1 MQHLKKHAVM
11 QRKNYVVIPN
21 IALFVLS
28 GDIDPDEV
36 PVVLMCCESTAQ
48 SHSSTSFV

>member
-1 MQHLKKHAVM
+1 MQHKKQAVM
-11 QRKNYVVIPN
+11 QRKNYAVTPN

-28 GDIDPDEV
+28 GDIDSDEF
-36 PVVLMCCESTAQ
+36 PVVLTCSESAVQ